1 MIPSDSIAIDGDTA
15 WWLATPGQGVA
26 DDLQQ
31 LRLLERSCDT
41 CDGEPIHMDTGAECH
56 DCSGTGRHTFTIEVD
71 CQECDGSGE
80 HDIGQ
85 GCWACQSCDG
95 PLSVHVV
102 DVLPLVA
109 VDHWIEG
116 ESCVDTLGNLWFPC
130 WTREDE
136 PAHYLA
142 GHAPIPSAAK
152 PGDWI
157 VQLAIHERNQ

>member
-41 CDGEPIHMDTGAECH
+41 CGGSGLIDPAVSGDECP
-56 DCSGTGRHTFTIEVD
+56 DCDGTGQYFFDIEVANRVTENYGHYID
-71 CQECDGSGE
+71 T
-80 HDIGQ
+80 
-85 GCWACQSCDG
+85 
-95 PLSVHVV
+95 LRVHVV
-102 DVLPLVA
+102 YVLPLVA
-109 VDHWIEG
+109 VDGQIEG
-116 ESCVDTLGNLWFPC
+116 EPCVDMITNIWFPC

>member
-41 CDGEPIHMDTGAECH
+41 CGGSGMDDDVIDCAH
-56 DCSGTGRHTFTIEVD
+56 CSGTGGHSFDIDYEDRRSLPGKALATTISRERT
-71 CQECDGSGE
+71 
-80 HDIGQ
+80 
-85 GCWACQSCDG
+85 
-95 PLSVHVV
+95 LSVHVV
-102 DVLPLVA
+102 DALPIAA

>member
-15 WWLATPGQGVA
+15 GWLVSDTQVA
-26 DDLQQ
+26 LMSGWSEALD
-31 LRLLERSCDT
+31 RPCDT
-41 CDGEPIHMDTGAECH
+41 CGGSGMDDDVIDCAH
-56 DCSGTGRHTFTIEVD
+56 CSGTGGHSFDIDYEDRRSLPGKALATTISRERT
-71 CQECDGSGE
+71 
-80 HDIGQ
+80 
-85 GCWACQSCDG
+85 
-95 PLSVHVV
+95 LSVHVV
-102 DVLPLVA
+102 DVLPIAA

-142 GHAPIPSAAK
+142 GHALIPSAAK